1 MEALI
6 LLVPLLFSLLFWTAK
21 KRATTHII
29 NITGSIMLFVSMIYT
44 TCSYLSNGV
53 IEGTLLNGLFYIDSL
68 SLIVLDIILC
78 IGFLVCIYS
87 VKYLDLEYEHRT
99 IDTKKIKIYYSLL
112 YAFIFTMITVVT
124 TQNLGLM
131 WIAIEATTLA
141 SAFLVGF
148 YNNKHSIEAAWKYII
163 ICSVGI
169 AFALLG
175 IVFLYISSGSVFQG
189 VKAPLNWTFLYEH
202 AGALQSG
209 ILKISFIFILVG
221 FGTKVG
227 LAPMHTW
234 LPDAHSQ
241 APAPISA
248 LLSGV
253 LLNSALYGIIR
264 ILSIVNRRLG
274 PDDLYTKRLMIGMG
288 LLSIAA
294 AAVFILYQK
303 DYKRLLAYSSI
314 EHMGIIVFALG
325 FFTKLSIFAALF
337 HMINHAFTKSMLF
350 LLSGNVYLKYG
361 TKEIQKVKGLLKIM
375 PVTGTVFLL
384 GLFAIA
390 GMPPFSVFF
399 SELSVA
405 LSAASAYHYV
415 LAAMFLVLVAVIF
428 AGIAVTTLKMFFGN
442 TVSNDLQSGEINKL
456 GLTVI
461 LLLFA
466 IITVTGVFMPEPV
479 KNIVDSAVLIIKGG
493 N

>member
-1 MEALI
+1 MEALV

-29 NITGSIMLFVSMIYT
+29 NITGAIMLFVSMIYT

-53 IEGTLLNGLFYIDSL
+53 IEGTFLNGLFYIDSL

-87 VKYLDLEYEHRT
+87 VKYLDLEYDHRT

-112 YAFIFTMITVVT
+112 YVFIFTMITVVT

-189 VKAPLNWTFLYEH
+189 VKSPLNWTFLYEH

-264 ILSIVNRRLG
+264 ILSIVNKRLG
-274 PDDLYTKRLMIGMG
+274 PDNLYTKRLMIGMG

-294 AAVFILYQK
+294 AAIFILYQK

-361 TKEIQKVKGLLKIM
+361 TKEIKKVNGLLKIM

-399 SELSVA
+399 SELSVG

-415 LAAMFLVLVAVIF
+415 LASIFLVLVAVIF

-442 TVSNDLQSGEINKL
+442 AVSNDVQSGEINRL

-466 IITVTGVFMPEPV
+466 IITVTGVYMPEPV